1 VAVGIVCLGAAAR
14 AQAPEPQERQHEPAP
29 QPAASSWHLMQDGVV
44 YGLFNRQGGPRGGS
58 EFVVPNWWMG
68 MWTRAQGAHEFGINA
83 MLSVDPAT
91 VGAQGYRE
99 IFQVGETFEGEPL
112 VDYQHP
118 HDMLM
123 QLSSS
128 WRRTVGSSRLMIT
141 GALAGEPTLGPV
153 AFMHRPS
160 AAGLPLA
167 PLGHHTFDS
176 THISFGVI
184 TAGLERGR
192 WAIEGSVFNGR
203 EPDEHRW
210 NVDVGALDSVAARVW
225 FAPTPE
231 WTIQVSSGKLREPEA
246 LVPGDAV
253 RTTVSGSWFRQH
265 DRGFRAVT
273 VGYGANSAHGARRH
287 GVFGELTIEQ
297 DALGLSLR
305 LEQQDVETGLLLGED
320 APGVDHPHDEPPAA
334 VTALTVGGTRRLF
347 TWRGFDAALG
357 AQAAFYQVPQVLRA
371 THGSRPVS
379 FQVFFRLRLPS
390 GPMGRMWNMVMS
402 RGYAGPADQHAGHVI
417 R

>member
-1 VAVGIVCLGAAAR
+1 
-14 AQAPEPQERQHEPAP
+14 
-29 QPAASSWHLMQDGVV
+29 MQDGVV

-68 MWTRAQGAHEFGINA
+68 MWTRTQGAHEFGINA
-83 MLSVDPAT
+83 MLSLDPAT

-128 WRRTVGSSRLMIT
+128 WRRTTAGSRLMIT

-184 TAGLERGR
+184 TAGVERGR
-192 WAIEGSVFNGR
+192 WIVEGSVFNGR

-231 WTIQVSSGKLREPEA
+231 WMFQVSSGKLRDPEE

-253 RTTVSGSWFRQH
+253 RTTISGSWFRRH

-273 VGYGANSAHGARRH
+273 VGYGANSAHGERRH

-305 LEQQDVETGLLLGED
+305 LEHQDVETGLLLGD
-320 APGVDHPHDEPPAA
+320 ADHPHEEAPAA

-347 TWRGFDAALG
+347 TWRAFDAALG

-371 THGSRPVS
+371 THGTRPVS
-379 FQVFFRLRLPS
+379 FQLFFRLRLPA

-402 RGYAGPADQHAGHVI
+402 RGHAGAADEPAGHVM